1 MTSVPFI
8 ERRNGIGC
16 IVQRTCPVPRKF
28 ATFNFAFATYAVDV
42 GGSEETEWFDTFQ
55 FHAIPEPVHRL
66 SQVFKSVFYL

>member
-16 IVQRTCPVPRKF
+16 IIPVPRKF

-42 GGSEETEWFDTFQ
+42 WDSEETEWFDTFH
-55 FHAIPEPVHRL
+55 FHATPEPVRRL
-66 SQVFKSVFYL
+66 SQVFKSVFYW